1 MDKFFSV
8 NKILIILL
16 ILVTSLSFSQ
26 DIQVEKAK
34 HRIYVNG
41 KLYYIHKVKK
51 GETLYSICKAY
62 NVLQKDIAI
71 ENPSIFN
78 GLTVGQKLKIPVIND
93 GYGNIDTNLYYI
105 HKVKKGETLYSIS
118 RKYKIKVKKIVKAN
132 PQVENGLKV
141 GQILQ
146 VPKSNIKIPKNTE
159 NTTTKN
165 ITDTTKYKY
174 HTVIKH
180 ETLYSLSKLYN
191 ISIDSIKIFNPEIK
205 TKGLK
210 TGMIL
215 KLPKKNK
222 TLRFNYYLA
231 DSVTLDSS
239 LFTKHTD
246 TVKCD
251 INQPIDVS
259 RIVNAAILLPFSLDA
274 KTKYNE
280 KEEQKKVN
288 YLPKPKPFVEFYQG
302 ILASLDSLNK
312 LGININLY
320 TYDTK
325 NDTAEIKKIL
335 NKLQEKNINF
345 IIGPAFNSNIRIVAK
360 FAEQK
365 NIPLISPFSIISKKT
380 YTSKNL
386 IQINPDVNLQ
396 INSFINNIPDTA
408 NYKYI
413 IIYDDTTKE
422 KPVINKYKK
431 FLYSNYSDSLG
442 NNVLISEVIFE
453 NHKKSLD
460 KFFSVGKNN
469 LIIIPSKNLAFVYD
483 VITRLN
489 LLYEDYKNI
498 YLFGFPYWK
507 NYKDLDYQYL
517 HRLNY
522 QTLNMQHIDYDS
534 SYIKIFIKDF
544 YNIFKAEPS
553 KFSFL
558 GYDIFKYFSISYAK
572 FGDNMIDCIPQYHY
586 KGFSCGFNFIEK
598 DNMLKNKS
606 LFILQ
611 FTPDYN
617 IKIRFIE

>member
-1 MDKFFSV
+1 MK
-8 NKILIILL
+8 KILL
-16 ILVTSLSFSQ
+16 ILLILIVNLSFSQ

-62 NVLQKDIAI
+62 NILQKDIAI

-78 GLTVGQKLKIPVIND
+78 GLTVGQKLKIPVLND
-93 GYGNIDTNLYYI
+93 GFGNIDTNLYYI

-118 RKYKIKVKKIVKAN
+118 RKYKIKVKKITQTN
-132 PQVENGLKV
+132 PVIKSGLKV

-146 VPKSNIKIPKNTE
+146 IPKPNVKITENNKSNTIS
-159 NTTTKN
+159 
-165 ITDTTKYKY
+165 TDTTSYKY

-205 TKGLK
+205 TQGLK
-210 TGMIL
+210 IGMVL
-215 KLPKKNK
+215 KFPKNK
-222 TLRFNYYLA
+222 KYIKLEYHLKDT
-231 DSVTLDSS
+231 VTLDTSFFYKDS
-239 LFTKHTD
+239 I
-246 TVKCD
+246 KCD

-259 RIVNAAILLPFSLDA
+259 RIVNIAVLLPFSLDA

-325 NDTAEIKKIL
+325 NDTAEVKRIAKELQQKNL
-335 NKLQEKNINF
+335 NL
-345 IIGPAFNSNIRIVAK
+345 IIGPAFNSNIKIITK
-360 FAEQK
+360 IAEQK
-365 NIPLISPFSIISKKT
+365 QIPLISPFSVISDKS
-380 YTSKNL
+380 YTNKYL
-386 IQINPDVNLQ
+386 IQVNTDVELQ
-396 INSFINNIPDTA
+396 LENFINNIPDTA

-413 IIYDDTTKE
+413 VIYDDTTKE
-422 KPVINKYKK
+422 KPIINKYKK
-431 FLYSNYSDSLG
+431 LLYDNNFDSLG
-442 NNVLISEVIFE
+442 SNILFSEVIFE

-469 LIIIPSKNLAFVYD
+469 LIIIPSKNTAFVYD

-522 QTLNMQHIDYDS
+522 QTLSLQHIDYDS
-534 SYIKIFIKDF
+534 SYVKIFIRDF
-544 YNIFKAEPS
+544 NNVFKAEPS
-553 KFSFL
+553 KYSFL
-558 GYDIFKYFSISYAK
+558 GFDIFKYFAVSYAK
-572 FGDNMIDCIPQYHY
+572 FGDNTINCLPKYHY
-586 KGFSCGFNFIEK
+586 KGYSVGFNFVEK

-606 LFILQ
+606 LFIFQ

-617 IKIRFIE
+617 VKIKFIE